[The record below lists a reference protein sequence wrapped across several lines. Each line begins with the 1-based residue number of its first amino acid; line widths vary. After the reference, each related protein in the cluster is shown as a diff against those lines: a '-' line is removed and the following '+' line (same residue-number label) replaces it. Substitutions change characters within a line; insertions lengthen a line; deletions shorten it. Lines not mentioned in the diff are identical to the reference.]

1 MFIKG
6 FFGWIL
12 SLVLAFNV
20 GAGVGSNADP
30 ELKQKVSDHIDVIV
44 DESAGIVD
52 DVTEAARAKADE
64 LRDSDAVKSAEEFAN
79 DVDEIINNTLDDIDA
94 HFSTGETELA
104 DEAVEAET
112 EGVTEDAAEAA
123 QEAVEDTTEGA

>member
-20 GAGVGSNADP
+20 GAGVGANGAP

-52 DVTEAARAKADE
+52 DVAEAARAKADE
-64 LRDSDAVKSAEEFAN
+64 LRDSDAAKSAEQFVN
-79 DVDEIINNTLDDIDA
+79 DVDEIVNNTLDDIDA
-94 HFSTGETELA
+94 HFGKDETESA
-104 DEAVEAET
+104 EETEAVT
-112 EGVTEDAAEAA
+112 EGNDEV
-123 QEAVEDTTEGA
+123 AVEETTEGA

>member
-20 GAGVGSNADP
+20 GAGVGANVDP

-52 DVTEAARAKADE
+52 DVAEAARAKADE
-64 LRDSDAVKSAEEFAN
+64 LRDSDAAKSAEQFVN
-79 DVDEIINNTLDDIDA
+79 DVDEIVNNTLDDIDA
-94 HFSTGETELA
+94 HFGTGETELA
-104 DEAVEAET
+104 EETEAVT
-112 EGVTEDAAEAA
+112 EGSAEEAAE
-123 QEAVEDTTEGA
+123 ETTEGA

>member
-20 GAGVGSNADP
+20 GAGVGANVDP

>member
-20 GAGVGSNADP
+20 GAGVGANVDP

-52 DVTEAARAKADE
+52 DVAEAARAKADE
-64 LRDSDAVKSAEEFAN
+64 LRDSDAAKSAEEFVN
-79 DVDEIINNTLDDIDA
+79 DVDEIVNNTLDDIDS
-94 HFSTGETELA
+94 HFGKDETASAEETEA
-104 DEAVEAET
+104 VTEGNAEEAVEE
-112 EGVTEDAAEAA
+112 
-123 QEAVEDTTEGA
+123 TTEGA

>member
-20 GAGVGSNADP
+20 GAGVGANVDP

-52 DVTEAARAKADE
+52 DVAEAARAKADE
-64 LRDSDAVKSAEEFAN
+64 LRDSDAAKSAEEFVN
-79 DVDEIINNTLDDIDA
+79 DVDEIVNNTLDDIDA
-94 HFSTGETELA
+94 HFGKDEAASAEETEA
-104 DEAVEAET
+104 VTEGNAEEAVEE
-112 EGVTEDAAEAA
+112 
-123 QEAVEDTTEGA
+123 TTEGA